1 MLSERIHLISGN
13 AIPSVCALK
22 DFFYSTA
29 LTESTWQK
37 QGGRSYITLC
47 FRYDIMFECE
57 KKRRKL
63 KEAALEWLLRS
74 RATGTWSVGARAR
87 DLKSVLDPLRRQI
100 YCFSTHGVIVLSA
113 ALQSEHNFPHGRF
126 WRDGQSWTHRGSKH
140 LHRVSCIKRLLMWNL
155 PLNKI

>member
-1 MLSERIHLISGN
+1 MLSERIHLTFGN

-47 FRYDIMFECE
+47 LRYDITFECE
-57 KKRRKL
+57 KKKRKSQV
-63 KEAALEWLLRS
+63 AALEWLLRS
-74 RATGTWSVGARAR
+74 WASGTWSVGTIAR

-100 YCFSTHGVIVLSA
+100 YCFSTHELLFCLLLYRV
-113 ALQSEHNFPHGRF
+113 NTTFPMDGC
-126 WRDGQSWTHRGSKH
+126 WRDGQSCSHQGSKTPTRGW
-140 LHRVSCIKRLLMWNL
+140 LHKKATNVKSTPK
-155 PLNKI
+155 